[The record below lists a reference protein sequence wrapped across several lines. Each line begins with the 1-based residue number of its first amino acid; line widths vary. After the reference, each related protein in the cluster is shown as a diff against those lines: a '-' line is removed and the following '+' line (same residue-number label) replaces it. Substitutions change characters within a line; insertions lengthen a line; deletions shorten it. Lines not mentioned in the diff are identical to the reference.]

1 MHKLLILLPLFVVC
15 TLHAQV
21 KHVTIKDLAY
31 YPAQSIQGDKY
42 AESRCNLDLHYP
54 KDSTG
59 FATIVWFH
67 GGGITSGNK
76 DIPKELME
84 KGVAIVSVGYRF
96 SPNVKAPAY
105 IEDAAAAVAWVF
117 QHIKEYG
124 GDPKRIFLSGHS
136 AGAYLSSLVTLDKSY
151 LKKYKLDP
159 DSIAG
164 LISLSAQA
172 ITHFTIRKE
181 MGMKETDVLIDK
193 YALLYHIRKSTPPIL
208 LVTGDREQELFG
220 RYEENAY
227 LWRMFKLVENNNVKL
242 LELQGFHHGNMVQP
256 GYVLLLDNVRSIV
269 GRK

>member
-1 MHKLLILLPLFVVC
+1 MRKLLILLPFFVISG
-15 TLHAQV
+15 LSAQV
-21 KHVTIKDLAY
+21 PYITMKDLPY
-31 YPAQSIQGDKY
+31 YPAKIIQGDKY
-42 AESRCNLDLHYP
+42 LERRCKLDLHYP
-54 KDSTG
+54 KDSAG

-67 GGGITSGNK
+67 GGGMTVGNK

-84 KGVAIVSVGYRF
+84 KGVAIVSVAYRF
-96 SPNVKAPAY
+96 SPDVKAPAY

-117 QHIKEYG
+117 QHIQEYG

-136 AGAYLSSLVTLDKSY
+136 AGAYLSTMITLDKSY
-151 LKKYKLDP
+151 LQKYKLDS
-159 DSIAG
+159 DNIAG

-193 YALLYHIRKSTPPIL
+193 YAPLYHIRKSTPPIL
-208 LVTGDREQELFG
+208 LVTGDRELELFG

-242 LELQGFHHGNMVQP
+242 LELQGFNHGNMVQP
-256 GYVLLLDNVRSIV
+256 GYVLLLENVRANV
-269 GRK
+269 NAK